1 MATTSVEFD
10 CPAGLSLTLELYAAG
25 SDTLS
30 VSSAA
35 SERANDRGS
44 YVASVSLATG
54 TYRARVRMAT
64 NETVARGILRHQD
77 AAGIERVT
85 DDDLGVAG
93 SVAAA
98 QVWSHATRTLTQS
111 ALQIAAIV
119 SGSGLTVHRGDTLVI
134 NLTGLGN
141 LAGRTSL
148 WFTAKQRAAQGDAE
162 AQVQI
167 EETGGLLV
175 LAGSVPTEEETATLV
190 ITDETAGNVTI
201 AISAA
206 ASRKLSPTTT
216 GVWDVQ
222 VRTGDTVSTLSHGSL
237 KIVADVTQRIE

>member
-35 SERANDRGS
+35 SERSNDRGS
-44 YVASVSLATG
+44 YVASVSLASG
-54 TYRARVRMAT
+54 TYRARVRTAA

-77 AAGIERVT
+77 VAGIERVT
-85 DDDLGVAG
+85 DDDV
-93 SVAAA
+93 SVSANVTAA
-98 QVWSHATRTLTQS
+98 QVWSQPTRTLTQS

-141 LAGRTSL
+141 LTGRTSL

-162 AQVQI
+162 AQLQV
-167 EETGGLLV
+167 EESEGLLV

-190 ITDETAGNVTI
+190 VTDEVAGNVTV

-206 ASRKLSPTTT
+206 ASRKLTPTTT

-222 VRTGDTVSTLSHGSL
+222 VRMSDTVSTLSHGSL